1 MTKRRASLEKLAA
14 FSFSVLTSAGS
25 DDESAEATTGAMLH
39 ASLLGVDSHGIRLLP
54 FYADCLR
61 QGICKP
67 RPKITVNHPRRSA
80 VLVDADGGLGHL
92 PTYRAMDEA
101 CAIAR
106 DTGIGMG
113 AVINSTHF
121 GAAGAYTLAAANA
134 GFIGFVTCN
143 SGAFVVP
150 FGGKAPI
157 HGTSPISLA
166 APLAGRDDPY
176 LLDMA
181 TSSIPW
187 NKVMRY
193 RTEGLTLPPDAALD
207 ADGNYTSDP
216 NKAMSL
222 GPLGGSGFGYKGAA
236 LAGLAEVLGGML
248 TGMRLSIEQSGIVLA
263 DTQVGHFVMAIDPS
277 TFVPAETFAERHASY
292 LDGFKREPG
301 IMPAGGPEWIKRA
314 DRSAQ
319 GIPLPQGLYD
329 ELTAA
334 GETAGVAFP
343 AL

>member
-1 MTKRRASLEKLAA
+1 MTERRVSAEKLAA
-14 FSFSVLTSAGS
+14 FSYAVLTSAGA
-25 DDESAEATTGAMLH
+25 DPESAEATTGAMLH

-67 RPKITVNHPRRSA
+67 KPSITASHPRRSA

-92 PTYRAMDEA
+92 PTYRAMDQA

-106 DTGIGMG
+106 DTAVGMG

-134 GFIGFVTCN
+134 GFIGFATCN

-150 FGGKAPI
+150 CGGRQPI

-166 APLAGRDDPY
+166 APLTGRADPF

-193 RTEGLTLPPDAALD
+193 RTEGLALPPDAALD
-207 ADGNYTSDP
+207 AEGNSTTDP
-216 NKAMSL
+216 NRAVSL
-222 GPLGGSGFGYKGAA
+222 GPVGGAGFGYKGAA
-236 LAGLAEVLGGML
+236 LAGLTEVLGGML
-248 TGMRLSIEQSGIVLA
+248 TGMRLSIEQSGVLLA
-263 DTQVGHFVMAIDPS
+263 DTRVGHFVMAIDPS
-277 TFVPAETFAERHASY
+277 TFVPAATF
-292 LDGFKREPG
+292 
-301 IMPAGGPEWIKRA
+301 
-314 DRSAQ
+314 
-319 GIPLPQGLYD
+319 
-329 ELTAA
+329 
-334 GETAGVAFP
+334 
-343 AL
+343 

>member
-1 MTKRRASLEKLAA
+1 MPERRVSAEKLAS
-14 FSFSVLTSAGS
+14 FSFSVLTAAGA
-25 DDESAEATTGAMLH
+25 DTESAEATTGAMLH

-61 QGICKP
+61 EGICKP
-67 RPKITVNHPRRSA
+67 KPAITVRHPRRSA
-80 VLVDADGGLGHL
+80 ALIDADGGLGHL

-113 AVINSTHF
+113 VVINSTHF
-121 GAAGAYTLAAANA
+121 GAAGAYALAAANA
-134 GFIGFVTCN
+134 GYIGFATCN

-150 FGGKAPI
+150 HGGVRPI

-166 APLAGRDDPY
+166 APLAGRDPY
-176 LLDMA
+176 FLDMA

-193 RTEGLTLPPDAALD
+193 RTEGLALPPDAALD
-207 ADGNYTSDP
+207 GAGNYTTDP
-216 NKAMSL
+216 HEAVCL
-222 GPLGGSGFGYKGAA
+222 GPLGGAGFGYKGAA

-263 DTQVGHFVMAIDPS
+263 DTKVGHFVMAIDPS
-277 TFVPAETFAERHASY
+277 TFVSSEVFAERHASY
-292 LDGFKREPG
+292 LDGFKAQPG
-301 IMPAGGPEWIKRA
+301 AMPAGGPEWARRV
-314 DRSAQ
+314 DRDAQ
-319 GIPLPQGLYD
+319 GIPLPDGLHD
-329 ELTAA
+329 ELSAA
-334 GETAGVAFP
+334 ARKAQVPF